1 MQFKVGDRV
10 VHPQHGVGSVAKLEI
25 KEFVTGTT
33 RPYYEVALPQTTLW
47 VPLGIPTSGL
57 RKLALKSEL
66 NRCRELLKAPASNLS
81 EDPRVRQTELSEH
94 LKLGTLKSQCEVVRD
109 LTAYS
114 WYKPLSWGLAD
125 FLKVIYAVLC
135 QEWAVVEEV
144 PVWQATQEIGALLE
158 QGKQKN
164 SSVD

>member
-1 MQFKVGDRV
+1 MLFKVGDRV

-25 KEFVTGTT
+25 REFVAGTT
-33 RPYYEVALPQTTLW
+33 RPYYEVTLPQTTLW

-57 RKLALKSEL
+57 RKLALKSEI
-66 NRCRELLKAPASNLS
+66 NRCRELLKALASPLS
-81 EDPRVRQTELSEH
+81 EDPRVRQAELTEH

-114 WYKPLSWGLAD
+114 WQKPLTWGLAG
-125 FLKVIYAVLC
+125 FLKIIYDVLC
-135 QEWAVVEEV
+135 QEWAVVEGI

-158 QGKQKN
+158 QGRQKN
-164 SSVD
+164 SSPD